1 MKVEFWSVQANC
13 SMTRHLQVPKLYGT
27 YADTFL
33 MLGLAQLMQQL
44 QKRICGLEAIGLRD
58 CGTYYEFK
66 LAADITT
73 DEVAALPYF
82 ALFQPIKGA
91 KTAVTDIPANTE
103 FFDTVQKSQ
112 DRTRYREWMKLPAK
126 EKQNLP
132 EEERPTFDPRTQN
145 GVILTSMRHDRNHN
159 TLWLAALELR
169 ADFGA
174 LLAAI
179 LEAFDADRQ
188 PGSKVAQ
195 AIATAFQQ
203 RSGKSLPKPGSAV
216 KVFLPTS
223 VQGVN
228 RLKADSN
235 QLGSSQTE
243 AWVLLWLIAAGLL
256 EFGLSERVKVAESTY
271 DWRVVGLEPKEISLF
286 DYSRVLGE
294 LRQTNPPSGAFGI
307 ARFDAEMVLKFCQ
320 TLLNLHPANSVAAQP
335 DTRRRRGRG
344 ASLKRIVGGFS
355 GTHFN
360 SKGQVYGVKEVFSLG
375 LPDWIRPTDRQ
386 EVNEYQDVLLEHLN
400 VVRSLSADEGH
411 SELLASYR
419 DFITSSTNDALN
431 QFFRFQ
437 VSYADYITKQLADKK
452 AKYRP
457 RLFSQTGL
465 DIMTESLSKDLKR
478 ITENPGFIRIAR
490 AINSSTI
497 YAGTIKDRDGKE
509 QSLEWERVYGLAQR
523 LGNCAASKTEFTAEL
538 MAFLARYE
546 DENFRL
552 QSRGKEV
559 KRIWTRKEDLDE
571 VISLLDQFPTSLVAN
586 LLIAYGFAR
595 WRKPLPN
602 EPQGA
607 PVDSSTDNQ
616 DDPDL
621 SENVA

>member
-1 MKVEFWSVQANC
+1 
-13 SMTRHLQVPKLYGT
+13 MTQTLQVPKLFGT
-27 YADTFL
+27 YADVLL
-33 MLGLAQLMQQL
+33 MLGLAQLAQQI
-44 QKRICGLEAIGLRD
+44 QKRICGLETVTLFDRGTSYELKLDEAITAD
-58 CGTYYEFK
+58 EAAN
-66 LAADITT
+66 LA
-73 DEVAALPYF
+73 F
-82 ALFQPIKGA
+82 FNLFQPVKGA
-91 KTAVTDIPANTE
+91 KTDVSGIPPDTE
-103 FFDTVQKSQ
+103 VFDTVKESQ
-112 DRTRYREWMKLPAK
+112 ERARYREWMKLSATEKRKLQEAEQPEPA
-126 EKQNLP
+126 
-132 EEERPTFDPRTQN
+132 FDPRAQN

-159 TLWLAALELR
+159 ALWLSAFELQS
-169 ADFGA
+169 DFGS

-179 LEAFDADRQ
+179 LEAFDATHA
-188 PGSKVAQ
+188 PGANVAQ
-195 AIATAFQQ
+195 SVATLFKQ

-228 RLKADSN
+228 RLKADNN
-235 QLGSSQTE
+235 QVGSSQTE
-243 AWVLLWLIAAGLL
+243 EWVLLWLIAAGLM

-271 DWRVVGLEPKEISLF
+271 DWRVVALEPKEISLF
-286 DYSRVLGE
+286 DYSTALTE
-294 LRQTNPPSGAFGI
+294 LRKTNPPSGGFGI

-320 TLLNLHPANSVAAQP
+320 QLLNAHPAHNIATQLEG
-335 DTRRRRGRG
+335 RRQRGRG
-344 ASLKRIVGGFS
+344 TSIKRMVCGFS

-375 LPDWIRPTDRQ
+375 LPDWIRPSNRP
-386 EVNEYQDVLLEHLN
+386 EVNEYQDVLIEHLN

-411 SELLASYR
+411 SELLAAYR
-419 DFITSSTNDALN
+419 DFITSSINDALN

-437 VSYADYITKQLADKK
+437 VSYADYVTKQFADKK

-457 RLFSQTGL
+457 RLFSQEGL
-465 DIMTESLSKDLKR
+465 DIMTESLSKELKR

-497 YAGTIKDRDGKE
+497 YAGTIKDKEGKE
-509 QSLEWERVYGLAQR
+509 QTLEWERVYGLAQR

-559 KRIWTRKEDLDE
+559 KRIWTRKEDLDQ
-571 VISLLDQFPTSLVAN
+571 VIALLDQFPTSLVAN

-595 WRKPLPN
+595 WRKPLKD

-607 PVDSSTDNQ
+607 PVDTSDDAQGDTEISS
-616 DDPDL
+616 
-621 SENVA
+621 EKVA

>member
-1 MKVEFWSVQANC
+1 
-13 SMTRHLQVPKLYGT
+13 
-27 YADTFL
+27 
-33 MLGLAQLMQQL
+33 MLGLAQLIQPV
-44 QKRICGLEAIGLRD
+44 QKSMCGLETIILCDR
-58 CGTYYEFK
+58 GTAYELK
-66 LAADITT
+66 LVSDIIP
-73 DEVAALPYF
+73 DQVSDLPYF
-82 ALFQPIKGA
+82 ALFQPVKGA
-91 KTAVTDIPANTE
+91 KTDIAKLPPDIE
-103 FFDTVQKSQ
+103 LFDTVQKSQ
-112 DRTRYREWMKLPAK
+112 ERTRYREWLRLPAH
-126 EKQNLP
+126 EKQSLP
-132 EEERPTFDPRTQN
+132 DEEKPTFDPRTQN
-145 GVILTSMRHDRNHN
+145 GVILTSLRHDRNHN
-159 TLWLAALELR
+159 ALWLSALDLQS
-169 ADFGA
+169 DFGA

-179 LEAFDADRQ
+179 LEAFDANQQ
-188 PGSKVAQ
+188 PHSGVVQ
-195 AIATAFQQ
+195 AIATAFKQ
-203 RSGKSLPKPGSAV
+203 RSGKNLPKPGSAV

-243 AWVLLWLIAAGLL
+243 DWVLLWLIAAGLM

-271 DWRVVGLEPKEISLF
+271 DWRVVALEPKEISLF
-286 DYSRVLGE
+286 DYSRVFKE
-294 LRQTNPPSGAFGI
+294 LRQTNPPSGAFGV
-307 ARFDAEMVLKFCQ
+307 ARFDAETVLKFCRE
-320 TLLNLHPANSVAAQP
+320 LLNSHPAKSGSSQP
-335 DTRRRRGRG
+335 DLRSRRGRG
-344 ASLKRIVGGFS
+344 TSIKKLVSGFS

-375 LPDWIRPTDRQ
+375 LPDWIRPSTRQ
-386 EVNEYQDVLLEHLN
+386 DVDEYQDVLLEHLN
-400 VVRSLSADEGH
+400 VVRSLSAEEGH

-419 DFITSSTNDALN
+419 DFITSSTDDALN

-437 VSYADYITKQLADKK
+437 VSYADDITKQLADKK
-452 AKYRP
+452 ARYRP

-497 YAGTIKDRDGKE
+497 YAGTIKDKEGKE
-509 QSLEWERVYGLAQR
+509 QTLEWDRVYGLAQR

-559 KRIWTRKEDLDE
+559 KRIWTRKEDLDQ
-571 VISLLDQFPTSLVAN
+571 VIMLLDQFPTSLVAN

-616 DDPDL
+616 DDLEL